1 MGRDLKGSFYG
12 TDSKAENEKYARIV
26 KVAADNVEKTRQSV
40 ASLQAELHELQ
51 DIYDVDEKEGLA
63 QWFNKDARFSEV
75 RQDLLRAERAK
86 KKPYFGRIDIE
97 DAENERR
104 ESLYIGKTAVWED
117 PTIPEVIDWR
127 APIASVYYDHGLG
140 KCRYTVPF
148 QGKFEVDLLRKRTYV
163 IENDGLKEYYD
174 SEVVANDEL
183 LTKYLSKSKRN
194 VLSEI
199 IATIQEEQN
208 EIIRKNPH
216 HNVLVQGSAGS
227 GKTTVA
233 MHRISYILYNYD
245 REFKP
250 DGFYIVGSNKVLL
263 NYITG
268 VLPDLDVY
276 GIRQMTMEDLFIR
289 LLYEDFDSKKHA
301 VKPRDKEDKSAAFKS
316 SGEWFM
322 RLNSFLTDY
331 EKTLIPIKDIV
342 IEETGRRIMK
352 ASEIENAIKRLGD
365 KAIVEKIEKL
375 NDILTVNLEN
385 ELYGKYYS
393 YNVETQKKLTLRYRN
408 YFKKFYFKG
417 SVFDI
422 YEEFLQKENDAVSL
436 DPKAL
441 DLYDLAS
448 LAYIYKRIKETE
460 VIQEASHV
468 VIDEAQDFGIAVYR
482 ALKYCM
488 SKCTFTVMGD
498 VAQNINLSCG
508 LGDWEELKEVMLPEP
523 YDSFDLL
530 RKSYRN
536 TIEISNFATDI
547 LKHATFPIYPVEPII
562 RHGEG
567 VAPKI
572 VPKESDLIANI
583 ENKVKDFKSKGYETI
598 AIICKDRKESKK
610 IYANLKDRISVKMFE
625 ESDEDFLSSTVVIPI
640 EYSKGLEFDAVIIAN
655 ASKENYPKEDG
666 YAKLLYVAATRALH
680 ELAVFAL
687 KDMTGLISDPIPED
701 RQNYVFPEDTFHKK
715 AFVFEEEFKTK
726 SELSREQAI
735 IGDREI
741 ELRNKFGPKRI
752 TKESLIEQKKIA
764 ATPAKVH
771 MSGSSYTG
779 SELKE
784 TLNAGASY
792 NVSKP
797 AASSPKKASS
807 GEFGS
812 MPEGS
817 SLKPIGHGRI
827 DNSVKWINKSK
838 NELVVTSPYGTL
850 TLTMIGPETVR
861 VLFTKPVSSVKPAPI
876 PEEIGTPGPCKW
888 TVVDSRD
895 ALEVALEKIKL
906 RIEKRSGA
914 ITFLS
919 GTGSELLKEK
929 VEPARQYHGNEDI
942 WWQYF
947 DFSKKESLSIR
958 GNSDSDWQKADSY
971 AGYISFGNDSDR
983 PALIMSSKGYQ
994 IMIPADIKAM
1004 LCSIP
1009 AYGPYVR
1016 FENAGRIE
1024 YYIRSAR

>member
-12 TDSKAENEKYARIV
+12 TDQKAENEKYAVIV
-26 KVAADNVEKTRQSV
+26 KVAADNVEKMRQSV

-97 DAENERR
+97 DDENGRR

-276 GIRQMTMEDLFIR
+276 GIRQMTMEELFVR
-289 LLYEDFDSKKHA
+289 LLYEDFDKKEHG

-316 SGEWFM
+316 SSDWF
-322 RLNSFLTDY
+322 LCLCDFLTEY

-352 ASEIENAIKRLGD
+352 ASEIENAMKRLKD
-365 KAIVEKIEKL
+365 KAIVEKVEKL

-393 YNVETQKKLTLRYRN
+393 YNVETQKKLTLRYKN

-422 YEEFLQKENDAVSL
+422 YEEFLQKEKGSVSF
-436 DPKAL
+436 DRKAI

-468 VIDEAQDFGIAVYR
+468 VIDEAQDFGMTVYR

-547 LKHATFPIYPVEPII
+547 LKHASFPIYPVEPII
-562 RHGEG
+562 RHGEK
-567 VAPKI
+567 VESAIVYQENELIDKI
-572 VPKESDLIANI
+572 AD
-583 ENKVKDFKSKGYETI
+583 KVKDFKSKGYETI
-598 AIICKDRKESKK
+598 AIICKDRKESERFYKS
-610 IYANLKDRISVKMFE
+610 LKDKISVKMFE
-625 ESDEDFLSSTVVIPI
+625 ESDEEFLSQAVVIPI
-640 EYSKGLEFDAVIIAN
+640 EYSKGLEFDAVIVAN

-715 AFVFEEEFKTK
+715 AYVFEEEFKTK
-726 SELSREQAI
+726 AELSKEQAL

-764 ATPAKVH
+764 ESPAKVH
-771 MSGSSYTG
+771 MAGSSYTG

-784 TLNAGASY
+784 TRNAGASY
-792 NVSKP
+792 NISKP
-797 AASSPKKASS
+797 ASSPKKTASE
-807 GEFGS
+807 EFGS
-812 MPEGS
+812 MPDGV
-817 SLKPIGHGRI
+817 SLKPVGHGRI

-838 NELVVTSPYGTL
+838 TELVVTGAYGTL
-850 TLTMIGPETVR
+850 TITPIRPETVKISFGKG
-861 VLFTKPVSSVKPAPI
+861 LKEKNLNLPEDIGNINPGKWIVS
-876 PEEIGTPGPCKW
+876 
-888 TVVDSRD
+888 DSRD
-895 ALEVALEKIKL
+895 ALEVSLEKIKV

-914 ITFLS
+914 LS
-919 GTGSELLKEK
+919 FYSSSGRELLKEK
-929 VEPARQYHGNEDI
+929 TEVARQYHGNADM
-942 WWQYF
+942 WWDYF
-947 DFSKKESLSIR
+947 DFSKKESLTVR
-958 GNSDSDWQKADSY
+958 GADDATWNKGDNY
-971 AGYISFGNDSDR
+971 AGFISFGEETDR
-983 PALIMSSKGYQ
+983 AALVMSSRRYQ
-994 IMIPADIKAM
+994 ILVPAGIKTL

-1009 AYGPYVR
+1009 TYGPYIR
-1016 FENAGRIE
+1016 FENAGKIE
-1024 YYIRSAR
+1024 YYVRSAE

>member
-12 TDSKAENEKYARIV
+12 TDQKAENEKYAVIV
-26 KVAADNVEKTRQSV
+26 KVAADNVEKMRQSV

-97 DAENERR
+97 DDENGRR

-250 DGFYIVGSNKVLL
+250 DGFYIVVSNKVLL

-276 GIRQMTMEDLFIR
+276 GIRQMTMEELFVR
-289 LLYEDFDSKKHA
+289 LLYEDFDNKKHG

-316 SGEWFM
+316 SSDWFL
-322 RLNSFLTDY
+322 RLSDFLTEY

-352 ASEIENAIKRLGD
+352 ASEIENAMKRLKD
-365 KAIVEKIEKL
+365 KAIVEKVEKL

-393 YNVETQKKLTLRYRN
+393 YNVETQKKLTLRYKN

-422 YEEFLQKENDAVSL
+422 YEEFLQKENSSVSF
-436 DPKAL
+436 DRKAI

-468 VIDEAQDFGIAVYR
+468 VIDEAQDFGMTVYR

-508 LGDWEELKEVMLPEP
+508 LGDWEEHKEVMLPEP

-547 LKHATFPIYPVEPII
+547 LKHASFPIYPVEPII
-562 RHGEG
+562 RHGEK
-567 VAPKI
+567 VESAI
-572 VPKESDLIANI
+572 VHQENELIDKLAD
-583 ENKVKDFKSKGYETI
+583 KVKDFKSKGYETI
-598 AIICKDRKESKK
+598 AIICKDRKESERFYKS
-610 IYANLKDRISVKMFE
+610 LKDKM
-625 ESDEDFLSSTVVIPI
+625 
-640 EYSKGLEFDAVIIAN
+640 
-655 ASKENYPKEDG
+655 
-666 YAKLLYVAATRALH
+666 R
-680 ELAVFAL
+680 
-687 KDMTGLISDPIPED
+687 
-701 RQNYVFPEDTFHKK
+701 
-715 AFVFEEEFKTK
+715 
-726 SELSREQAI
+726 
-735 IGDREI
+735 
-741 ELRNKFGPKRI
+741 
-752 TKESLIEQKKIA
+752 
-764 ATPAKVH
+764 
-771 MSGSSYTG
+771 
-779 SELKE
+779 
-784 TLNAGASY
+784 
-792 NVSKP
+792 
-797 AASSPKKASS
+797 SP
-807 GEFGS
+807 
-812 MPEGS
+812 
-817 SLKPIGHGRI
+817 
-827 DNSVKWINKSK
+827 V
-838 NELVVTSPYGTL
+838 
-850 TLTMIGPETVR
+850 
-861 VLFTKPVSSVKPAPI
+861 
-876 PEEIGTPGPCKW
+876 
-888 TVVDSRD
+888 
-895 ALEVALEKIKL
+895 
-906 RIEKRSGA
+906 
-914 ITFLS
+914 
-919 GTGSELLKEK
+919 
-929 VEPARQYHGNEDI
+929 
-942 WWQYF
+942 
-947 DFSKKESLSIR
+947 
-958 GNSDSDWQKADSY
+958 
-971 AGYISFGNDSDR
+971 
-983 PALIMSSKGYQ
+983 
-994 IMIPADIKAM
+994 
-1004 LCSIP
+1004 
-1009 AYGPYVR
+1009 
-1016 FENAGRIE
+1016 
-1024 YYIRSAR
+1024 